1 MDLTIAITTN
11 KKDIINAVNSR
22 DSLKRQKNKELTIN
36 GIVIFKDGDKEVSVI
51 KTVDNKFYSSVSQSV
66 KDTLITICTLF
77 TEEEITSG
85 IQIKVNEKVSRNDR
99 NYLVI
104 ELI

>member
-22 DSLKRQKNKELTIN
+22 DSLKRQKNKELIIN

-77 TEEEITSG
+77 TEEEITNG

>member
-77 TEEEITSG
+77 TEEEITRG